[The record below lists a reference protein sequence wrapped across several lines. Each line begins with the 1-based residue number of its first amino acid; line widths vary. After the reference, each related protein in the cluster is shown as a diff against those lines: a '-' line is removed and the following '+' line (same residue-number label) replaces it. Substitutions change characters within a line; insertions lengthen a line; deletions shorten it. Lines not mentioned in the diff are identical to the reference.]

1 MTTSSLR
8 RDEMVRAQLQSRG
21 IRDRRVLD
29 AFRAVPRERF
39 VSARQAELAY
49 EDAPLPI
56 EEGQTI
62 SQPYIVALMLEAAAI
77 APGDH
82 VLEVGAGSGYAA
94 AVLAHLARRVDAVER
109 HAALATVAAARLEH
123 LGIDNAE
130 VHHGDGSLGLPARA
144 PFDAIIV
151 SAGAPEVPHAL
162 LEQLA
167 PGGRLVIPVGR
178 EPRSQELILVER
190 TGEHEYERRSLGG
203 VVFVPLVG
211 AEGWGTASAAVAPH
225 RAEAGVRIGMRD
237 RTAAAAAVAEGCEAF
252 DDVASAPLEAIL
264 ERIGDA
270 RVVLIGESTHGTS
283 EFYALRARITEA
295 LVARKGFA
303 IVALEADWADA
314 AMIDRKVRHRE
325 GPPLR
330 EAMFSRF
337 PAWMWRNAETGRFIE
352 WLHRRNASE
361 TDPSRVVSVHGLDL
375 YGMNNSIGAVV
386 DYLERVDPTAADAAR
401 RRYAC
406 FTPWERDP
414 QTYGR
419 AVVAGALEGCETDAI
434 ATLRL
439 LLDERLRYERGDPDA
454 FLDAARNATVVERAE
469 KYFRAIYRGGR
480 EAWNL
485 RDRHMCETLLALLEH
500 RGNGT
505 RAVVWAHNSH
515 LGNAAATEMGAR
527 GEISLGQ
534 LLRERFGRACYAIG
548 MGTDR
553 GTVAAASEWDGP
565 MLVRDLRPSHPDS
578 YERICHDS
586 GIARFFL
593 PLRDPRTA
601 KVRPALLRQRLERA
615 VGVIYRPETELVS
628 HYFEATLPAQFDE
641 WIWLDET
648 SAITPLEG
656 AAEATRD
663 ESPDT
668 FPFAL

>member
-1 MTTSSLR
+1 MSSSVLR
-8 RDEMVRAQLQSRG
+8 REEMVRTQLQSRG
-21 IRDRRVLD
+21 IRDARVLA
-29 AFRAVPRERF
+29 AFREVPRERF

-62 SQPYIVALMLEAAAI
+62 SQPYIVAAMLEAAAI
-77 APGDH
+77 GPDDR

-94 AVLAHLARRVDAVER
+94 AVLAHLARSVDAVER
-109 HAALATVAAARLEH
+109 HPSLAALAAARLEQ
-123 LGIDNAE
+123 LGLDNAR
-130 VHHGDGSLGLPARA
+130 VTTGDGSLGLAAKA
-144 PFDAIIV
+144 PFDAIVV

-162 LEQLA
+162 LDQLA

-178 EPRSQELILVER
+178 EPRSQELVLVVR
-190 TGEHEYERRSLGG
+190 TGDHEYERRSLGS

-211 AEGWGTASAAVAPH
+211 AEGWGTASSAVAPH
-225 RAEAGVRIGMRD
+225 RAEPGVRIGAR
-237 RTAAAAAVAEGCEAF
+237 AADAVREGCEPF
-252 DDVASAPLEAIL
+252 DDLAHAPLDALL

-295 LVARKGFA
+295 LIARKGFS

-314 AMIDRKVRHRE
+314 SMIDRRVRRRE

-330 EAMFSRF
+330 EPMFSRF
-337 PAWMWRNAETGRFIE
+337 PAWMWRNAETSRFIE

-361 TDPSRVVSVHGLDL
+361 TDPARVASVHGLDL
-375 YGMNNSIGAVV
+375 YGMNNSIGAVI
-386 DYLERVDPTAADAAR
+386 DLLGRLDPSAAEAAR

-419 AVVAGALEGCETDAI
+419 AVVAGALEGCERDALD
-434 ATLRL
+434 TLRA
-439 LLDERLRYERGDPDA
+439 LLDERLRYERADPDA

-485 RDRHMCETLLALLEH
+485 RDRHMFETLLALLEH
-500 RGNGT
+500 RGHGA

-527 GEISLGQ
+527 GELNLGQ
-534 LLRERFGRACYAIG
+534 LARERFGRACYAIG

-565 MLVRDLRPSHPDS
+565 MLVRTLRPSHPDS
-578 YERICHDS
+578 YERICHDA
-586 GIARFFL
+586 GVPRFLL
-593 PLRDPRTA
+593 PLRDARSA
-601 KVRPALLRQRLERA
+601 KVRPALLGQRLERA
-615 VGVIYRPETELVS
+615 VGVVYRPETELVS
-628 HYFEATLPAQFDE
+628 HYFEATLPVQFDE
-641 WIWLDET
+641 WIWFDE
-648 SAITPLEG
+648 SHAVTPLEG
-656 AAEATRD
+656 AAEATCD